1 MTRKVMIG
9 SVAIGGGSPIAVQ
22 SMTNTNTLNVADT
35 LAQIERLQQAGCE
48 IVRVAVPDQESAQS
62 FAEIRRQ
69 TGVPLIADIHFDYRL
84 ALAAMDAGAD
94 KIRINPGNIAR
105 AEHLQAIAQKAL
117 ACRIPIRIGVNSG
130 SLEKDLLQ
138 QEGGPTVNALV
149 TSALRNIDRMR
160 QLGVHDLVLSIKS
173 SNARK
178 TIDCYREISPKTDI
192 PLHIGLT
199 EAGPVRIGTIK
210 SSVVLGALLAQGIGD
225 TLRVSLTGD
234 PVEEVWVARQ
244 ILTTLDL
251 RSQGIRLIS
260 CPTCSRTQVDLI
272 SIAEEVE
279 KRLQG
284 VEKPLTVAIMGCEV
298 NGPGEAREADLGVA
312 CGRHRAVL
320 FKRGQIIRRIE
331 ENQIIDELLKE
342 IDNWNPE
349 K

>member
-1 MTRKVMIG
+1 M
-9 SVAIGGGSPIAVQ
+9 
-22 SMTNTNTLNVADT
+22 
-35 LAQIERLQQAGCE
+35 
-48 IVRVAVPDQESAQS
+48 
-62 FAEIRRQ
+62 
-69 TGVPLIADIHFDYRL
+69 
-84 ALAAMDAGAD
+84 
-94 KIRINPGNIAR
+94 
-105 AEHLQAIAQKAL
+105 
-117 ACRIPIRIGVNSG
+117 
-130 SLEKDLLQ
+130 
-138 QEGGPTVNALV
+138 
-149 TSALRNIDRMR
+149 
-160 QLGVHDLVLSIKS
+160 
-173 SNARK
+173 
-178 TIDCYREISPKTDI
+178 
-192 PLHIGLT
+192 
-199 EAGPVRIGTIK
+199 RIGTIK